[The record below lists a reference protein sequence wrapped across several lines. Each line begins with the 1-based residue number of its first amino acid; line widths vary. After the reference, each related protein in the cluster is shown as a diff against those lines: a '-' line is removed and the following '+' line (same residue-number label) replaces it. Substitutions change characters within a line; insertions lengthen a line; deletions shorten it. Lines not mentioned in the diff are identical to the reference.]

1 MSVDRVQA
9 GLWAIEVPIA
19 RNPWRLE
26 SAMVYAVESGGGL
39 VLIDAGWDGEES
51 FGALVEGLAVL
62 GAEVSDIDGILLTH
76 VHPDHSGL
84 SGRIR
89 ERSGAWVALHD
100 ADVDVLRQ
108 SVADGARREVDWL
121 RACGVPDHAMPGLEA
136 AADQYRARLNTAR
149 PDRVLRDRE
158 RVGSDVDLQVEHTPG
173 HTPGHVC
180 FHDADRRVLFSGDHL
195 LARITPNIPHDAMAT
210 PDPLADFLASLAR
223 TPVGGDLL
231 VLPGHERSFRD
242 GGSRAEELRRHHR
255 DHLEVVLA
263 QVAPVPT
270 TTWAIA
276 ERLPWVT
283 DFVTM
288 DRHVQRSALAETMA
302 HLVHLAALGRIS
314 RQGTAPVR
322 WSRH

>member
-1 MSVDRVQA
+1 MTVDQVQT

-39 VLIDAGWDGEES
+39 VLVDAGWDGDES
-51 FGALVEGLAVL
+51 YTALVDGLAAM
-62 GAEVSDIDGILLTH
+62 GATVSDIDGILLTH

-89 ERSGAWVALHD
+89 EQSGAWVALHD

-108 SVADGARREVDWL
+108 SVDGGPRREADWL
-121 RACGVPDHAMPGLEA
+121 RACGVPDHAMVGLET
-136 AADQYRARLNTAR
+136 AADQYRARLNAAR
-149 PDRVLRDRE
+149 PDRALRDRE
-158 RVGSDVDLQVEHTPG
+158 HVGSDVHLQVEHTPG

-180 FHDADRRVLFSGDHL
+180 FHDQDRRVLFSGDHL

-210 PDPLADFLASLAR
+210 LDPLADFLDSLDR
-223 TPVGGDLL
+223 TPAGSDVL

-242 GGSRAEELRRHHR
+242 GASRADELRRHHR

-263 QVAPVPT
+263 QVGWMAA

-276 ERLPWVT
+276 EQLPWVT
-283 DFVTM
+283 DFATM
-288 DRHVQRSALAETMA
+288 VPHVQRSAMAETMA
-302 HLVHLAALGRIS
+302 HLVHLAALGRIA
-314 RQGTAPVR
+314 RQGTAPVQ